1 MEELPQPWNYG
12 ATRDGRLFFIDDLT
26 QSTSWLHP
34 ETGQPLRTGH
44 RRRPGLPRGW
54 EQGFTF
60 EGATYFIKAAW
71 ACVPRQS
78 HNERTT
84 TFQDP
89 VTGVVPIENCIFKL
103 EDKSLSNMSNRTEVR
118 GEGGGGGEGHRPVS
132 IASEISNHTLVSEN
146 SQEQALKTSKGSKK
160 NASFGKRSNS
170 MKRNPKANVL
180 KRGWLFKQASSGVK
194 SWNKRWFV
202 LADRCLFYYRD
213 EKEEAVLASIP
224 LFSFRISPVLPAD
237 NITRKHAFKL
247 TINRQV
253 KNIHS
258 NDHCIN
264 YQAEHTGIRT
274 YYLSAENKAEMEDW
288 INAMNEAAS
297 IQTVSLTRTGLNF
310 ETQPSSESNHTSNH
324 KRLIKPDQEK
334 FSSEADGFD
343 RTNNRKSDRN
353 DSSKELVAKV
363 NGLSGQDAPSDPNS
377 PAPELRTHPGFERPI
392 QVNGH
397 HWQQGSPGESYP
409 PQEGGNVVHRR
420 GFVPRTNTEKM
431 AQRQSSL
438 SQLQQWVNMR
448 RSALTTDELRSSQVY
463 QTPTREVPEYYNLLS
478 PYYQE
483 EYPQFIAPGGRPD
496 SICSVSSYN
505 RMTARW
511 SINEQQ
517 PSYPMRDWQG
527 RQAYSGQGSPVWH
540 GVQQPY
546 SPEVDGVAGTLRRLS
561 FQPRSRSVPR
571 SPSQGPLVVNHI
583 YSPVRSPSSRFE
595 RVPPQRDEGLGDPG
609 YTLRR
614 SRSAKYEYSGE
625 RRPTGVQPYHFTAS
639 HSMQDRLVPY
649 QDRYQDAL
657 HHYKVDE
664 AEIDKLLGRL
674 CEQTKNQREQEKWV
688 LQLRKEKESLEN
700 ALEATHRE
708 IAMYR
713 NQPSY
718 TEQLVQKKESLQNQ
732 LVNIR
737 GELSQATT
745 TFANTKM
752 ECDALRMELSIIHND
767 LWEQLNRP
775 MGTQAEM
782 GYKHIQK
789 ELWKIQDV
797 MEGLRKTY
805 PERVTA
811 EPVKQNVPGTQMG
824 TFGSN
829 NPASPLSSN
838 SPASPMSPFSPISD
852 SHLSAQQAA
861 SEETRPPRPPL
872 PQSYLQQGPLPVVPP
887 LPTESSLWAY
897 SIEDIWEQA
906 EKGKSTLDTR
916 RIEGATAQKS
926 GFDGSRKED
935 LPVLQQSSEGTMGQ
949 SKQETEMEKQNKV
962 GVVPPRTK
970 SPPEDV
976 SPTPSSLTV
985 RSSDKNNSEFL
996 TREKARNS
1004 THSNDTKSKM
1014 SVEEQAERMKRHQN
1028 GSLRGQ
1034 NKRRSLTL
1042 TSGLLATMDSSSPKP
1057 NVRRVTV
1064 PRRKTTEIDISQ
1076 LEAAVREDFTG
1087 KYHETPREEIAR
1099 LRRMDLEPEHYSL
1112 DINKELSTPDKV
1124 LIPERY
1130 IEFEPELPLS
1140 PEEIKEKQKKVE
1152 RIKTLIAKSSL
1163 QNIVPLTEGLSDSN
1177 MDPELQLQEQE
1188 KRIEISC
1195 ALATEASRRSRLI
1208 SGKVPASD
1216 ASSPSTPPSS
1226 PLSSLPPQVTDGS
1239 HLMCV

>member
-1 MEELPQPWNYG
+1 MENLPQPWNYG
-12 ATRDGRLFFIDDLT
+12 VTRDGRLFFIDDLT
-26 QSTSWLHP
+26 HSTSWLHP
-34 ETGQPLRTGH
+34 ETGRPLRTGH

-60 EGATYFIKAAW
+60 EGATYFIN
-71 ACVPRQS
+71 

-103 EDKSLSNMSNRTEVR
+103 EEKPLPNMSNRTEVR
-118 GEGGGGGEGHRPVS
+118 GEGGGGEGLRPVS

-224 LFSFRISPVLPAD
+224 LFSFRISAVQPAD
-237 NITRKHAFKL
+237 NITRKHAFK
-247 TINRQV
+247 
-253 KNIHS
+253 
-258 NDHCIN
+258 
-264 YQAEHTGIRT
+264 AEHTGIRT

-297 IQTVSLTRTGLNF
+297 IQTVPLTSRTGVNF

-334 FSSEADGFD
+334 VGSEADGFD
-343 RTNNRKSDRN
+343 RTSNRKSDRN
-353 DSSKELVAKV
+353 DSGKEPVAKV

-397 HWQQGSPGESYP
+397 HWQQGSPGESYQ

-583 YSPVRSPSSRFE
+583 YSPVRSPNGRFE

-625 RRPTGVQPYHFTAS
+625 RRPTGMQPYHFTAS
-639 HSMQDRLVPY
+639 HSMQDRMDEILDLQLQRKLDFLDQQVPY

-664 AEIDKLLGRL
+664 VEIDKLLGRL

-688 LQLRKEKESLEN
+688 LQLRKEKESLES
-700 ALEATHRE
+700 ALETTHRE

-718 TEQLVQKKESLQNQ
+718 AEKLVQKKESLQNQ

-775 MGTQAEM
+775 MGTQVEM

-838 SPASPMSPFSPISD
+838 SPVSPMSPFSPVSD

-861 SEETRPPRPPL
+861 GE
-872 PQSYLQQGPLPVVPP
+872 
-887 LPTESSLWAY
+887 
-897 SIEDIWEQA
+897 
-906 EKGKSTLDTR
+906 
-916 RIEGATAQKS
+916 KS
-926 GFDGSRKED
+926 GFDGSRKEE
-935 LPVLQQSSEGTMGQ
+935 LPVLQQSSEGSVGQ
-949 SKQETEMEKQNKV
+949 SKQETEVEKQNKV

-985 RSSDKNNSEFL
+985 RSSDKTNSEFL

-1124 LIPERY
+1124 FIPERY

>member
-297 IQTVSLTRTGLNF
+297 IQTVSLTSRTGLNF

-861 SEETRPPRPPL
+861 SE
-872 PQSYLQQGPLPVVPP
+872 
-887 LPTESSLWAY
+887 
-897 SIEDIWEQA
+897 
-906 EKGKSTLDTR
+906 
-916 RIEGATAQKS
+916 QKS

>member
-297 IQTVSLTRTGLNF
+297 IQTVSLTSRTGLNF

-861 SEETRPPRPPL
+861 SE
-872 PQSYLQQGPLPVVPP
+872 
-887 LPTESSLWAY
+887 
-897 SIEDIWEQA
+897 
-906 EKGKSTLDTR
+906 
-916 RIEGATAQKS
+916 KS

>member
-1 MEELPQPWNYG
+1 MLAYPFTLGSKIQRGKKKEESRPPLSPHRFHRNPRAPGSNG
-12 ATRDGRLFFIDDLT
+12 EPTRALELRCNAGRPPVF
-26 QSTSWLHP
+26 
-34 ETGQPLRTGH
+34 H
-44 RRRPGLPRGW
+44 RRFDPFHQLASSRNG
-54 EQGFTF
+54 T
-60 EGATYFIKAAW
+60 AASDRTP
-71 ACVPRQS
+71 APPS

-103 EDKSLSNMSNRTEVR
+103 EDKPLSNMSNRTEVR
-118 GEGGGGGEGHRPVS
+118 GEGGGGEGLRPVS

-224 LFSFRISPVLPAD
+224 LFSFRISPVQPAD
-237 NITRKHAFKL
+237 NITRKHAFK
-247 TINRQV
+247 
-253 KNIHS
+253 
-258 NDHCIN
+258 
-264 YQAEHTGIRT
+264 AEHTGIRT
-274 YYLSAENKAEMEDW
+274 YYLSAENKSEMEDW

-297 IQTVSLTRTGLNF
+297 IQTVPLTSRTGVNF

-334 FSSEADGFD
+334 VGSEADGFD
-343 RTNNRKSDRN
+343 RTSNRKSDRN
-353 DSSKELVAKV
+353 NSGKEPVAKV

-397 HWQQGSPGESYP
+397 HWQQGSPGESYQ

-420 GFVPRTNTEKM
+420 GFVPRTSTEKM

-583 YSPVRSPSSRFE
+583 YSPVRSPNGRLE

-625 RRPTGVQPYHFTAS
+625 RRPTGMQPYHFTAS
-639 HSMQDRLVPY
+639 HSMQDRMDEILDLQLQRKLDFLDQQVPY

-664 AEIDKLLGRL
+664 VEIDKLLGRL

-688 LQLRKEKESLEN
+688 LQLRKEKESLES
-700 ALEATHRE
+700 ALETTHRE

-718 TEQLVQKKESLQNQ
+718 TEKLVQKKESLQNQ

-775 MGTQAEM
+775 MGTQVEM

-838 SPASPMSPFSPISD
+838 SPVSPMSPFSPISD

-861 SEETRPPRPPL
+861 GE
-872 PQSYLQQGPLPVVPP
+872 
-887 LPTESSLWAY
+887 
-897 SIEDIWEQA
+897 
-906 EKGKSTLDTR
+906 
-916 RIEGATAQKS
+916 KS
-926 GFDGSRKED
+926 GFDGSRKEE
-935 LPVLQQSSEGTMGQ
+935 LPVLQQSSEGSMGQ
-949 SKQETEMEKQNKV
+949 SKQETEVEKQNKV

-985 RSSDKNNSEFL
+985 RSSDKTNSEFL

-1124 LIPERY
+1124 FIPERY

-1226 PLSSLPPQVTDGS
+1226 PLSSLAPQVTDGS

>member
-1 MEELPQPWNYG
+1 MEELPQPGSYG
-12 ATRDGRLFFIDDLT
+12 VTQDGRVFFVDDLT
-26 QSTSWLHP
+26 RSTTWLHP
-34 ETGQPLRTGH
+34 GTGQALRTGH

-60 EGATYFIKAAW
+60 EGATYFIN
-71 ACVPRQS
+71 

-103 EDKSLSNMSNRTEVR
+103 EDKPLSNMSNRTEVQ
-118 GEGGGGGEGHRPVS
+118 GEGGGEGHRPIS
-132 IASEISNHTLVSEN
+132 IASEVSNHTLVSEN
-146 SQEQALKTSKGSKK
+146 SQEQPLKSSRGSKK

-180 KRGWLFKQASSGVK
+180 KCGWLFKQASTGVK

-224 LFSFRISPVLPAD
+224 LFSFRISPVQPAD
-237 NITRKHAFKL
+237 NITRKHAFK
-247 TINRQV
+247 
-253 KNIHS
+253 
-258 NDHCIN
+258 
-264 YQAEHTGIRT
+264 AEHAGIRT

-297 IQTVSLTRTGLNF
+297 IQTVPLTRTGVNF
-310 ETQPSSESNHTSNH
+310 EKQPPSESNHMSNH
-324 KRLIKPDQEK
+324 KRLIKPDLEK
-334 FSSEADGFD
+334 TGSEADGFE
-343 RTNNRKSDRN
+343 RYNRASDRK
-353 DSSKELVAKV
+353 DSSKEPVAKV
-363 NGLSGQDAPSDPNS
+363 NGLSGQDGPFDPNS
-377 PAPELRTHPGFERPI
+377 PGPELRTHLGFERPA
-392 QVNGH
+392 QPNGH
-397 HWQQGSPGESYP
+397 NWQQASPGEGYLQ
-409 PQEGGNVVHRR
+409 QEGGNVVHRR

-448 RSALTTDELRSSQVY
+448 RSALPTDELRSSQVY
-463 QTPTREVPEYYNLLS
+463 HTPTREVPEYYNLLS

-483 EYPQFIAPGGRPD
+483 EYPQFIQPGGRPD
-496 SICSVSSYN
+496 SICSVPSYN

-511 SINEQQ
+511 SINERQ

-546 SPEVDGVAGTLRRLS
+546 PHEVDSVAGTLRRLS
-561 FQPRSRSVPR
+561 LQPRSRSVPR

-583 YSPVRSPSSRFE
+583 YSPVRSPGGRLE

-625 RRPTGVQPYHFTAS
+625 RRPPGIHPYHFTAS
-639 HSMQDRLVPY
+639 RSMQDRMDEILDLQLQRKLDFLDQQVPY
-649 QDRYQDAL
+649 QDRYQDGL

-664 AEIDKLLGRL
+664 VEIDKLLGRL

-688 LQLRKEKESLEN
+688 LQLRKEKESLES
-700 ALEATHRE
+700 ALETTHRE
-708 IAMYR
+708 MAMYR

-745 TFANTKM
+745 AFANTKM
-752 ECDALRMELSIIHND
+752 ECDALKMELSIIHND
-767 LWEQLNRP
+767 LWEQLNSP
-775 MGTQAEM
+775 MGTQVEV

-797 MEGLRKTY
+797 MEGLRKNY
-805 PERVTA
+805 PDRVTA
-811 EPVKQNVPGTQMG
+811 EPVKQNVPSTQMG
-824 TFGSN
+824 TFSSN
-829 NPASPLSSN
+829 SPASPLSSN
-838 SPASPMSPFSPISD
+838 SLASPMSPFSPVSE
-852 SHLSAQQAA
+852 SQLSAQQAV

-872 PQSYLQQGPLPVVPP
+872 PQSYLQQGSLPVVPP

-906 EKGKSTLDTR
+906 EKGKNTLDTR
-916 RIEGATAQKS
+916 RIEGVTAKS
-926 GFDGSRKED
+926 GFDGSRKEGC
-935 LPVLQQSSEGTMGQ
+935 PVLQPSSEGSTGQ
-949 SKQETEMEKQNKV
+949 SKQDTEVEKQNKV

-970 SPPEDV
+970 SPPEDA
-976 SPTPSSLTV
+976 SPTPSNLAV
-985 RSSDKNNSEFL
+985 RNSDKTNCEFPSKQERVRGSVHSSD
-996 TREKARNS
+996 A
-1004 THSNDTKSKM
+1004 KSKM

-1028 GSLRGQ
+1028 GSLRGH

-1042 TSGLLATMDSSSPKP
+1042 TSGQLATMDSSSPKP
-1057 NVRRVTV
+1057 IVRRVTV
-1064 PRRKTTEIDISQ
+1064 PRRKTTEINISQ

-1087 KYHETPREEIAR
+1087 NYHETPREEIAR

-1124 LIPERY
+1124 FIPERY

-1208 SGKVPASD
+1208 SVPASG
-1216 ASSPSTPPSS
+1216 ASSPSTQSSS
-1226 PLSSLPPQVTDGS
+1226 PLSSPPPQVTDGS

>member
-297 IQTVSLTRTGLNF
+297 IQTVSLTSRTGLNF

-861 SEETRPPRPPL
+861 SE
-872 PQSYLQQGPLPVVPP
+872 
-887 LPTESSLWAY
+887 
-897 SIEDIWEQA
+897 
-906 EKGKSTLDTR
+906 
-916 RIEGATAQKS
+916 QKS

-949 SKQETEMEKQNKV
+949 SKQETEMEKQNK

>member
-297 IQTVSLTRTGLNF
+297 IQTVSLTSRTGLNF

-861 SEETRPPRPPL
+861 SE
-872 PQSYLQQGPLPVVPP
+872 
-887 LPTESSLWAY
+887 
-897 SIEDIWEQA
+897 
-906 EKGKSTLDTR
+906 
-916 RIEGATAQKS
+916 KS

-949 SKQETEMEKQNKV
+949 SKQETEMEKQNK

>member
-1 MEELPQPWNYG
+1 MLAYPFTLGSKIQRGKKKEESRPPLSPHRFHRNPRAPGSNG
-12 ATRDGRLFFIDDLT
+12 EPTRALELRCNAGRPPVF
-26 QSTSWLHP
+26 
-34 ETGQPLRTGH
+34 H
-44 RRRPGLPRGW
+44 RRFDPFHQLASSRNG
-54 EQGFTF
+54 T
-60 EGATYFIKAAW
+60 AASDRTP
-71 ACVPRQS
+71 APPS

-103 EDKSLSNMSNRTEVR
+103 EDKPLSNMSNRTEVR
-118 GEGGGGGEGHRPVS
+118 GEGGGGEGLRPVS

-224 LFSFRISPVLPAD
+224 LFSFRISPVQPAD
-237 NITRKHAFKL
+237 NITRKHAFK
-247 TINRQV
+247 
-253 KNIHS
+253 
-258 NDHCIN
+258 
-264 YQAEHTGIRT
+264 AEHTGIRT
-274 YYLSAENKAEMEDW
+274 YYLSAENKSEMEDW

-297 IQTVSLTRTGLNF
+297 IQTVPLTSRTGVNF

-334 FSSEADGFD
+334 VGSEADGFD
-343 RTNNRKSDRN
+343 RTSNRKSDRN
-353 DSSKELVAKV
+353 NSGKEPVAKV

-397 HWQQGSPGESYP
+397 HWQQGSPGESYQ

-420 GFVPRTNTEKM
+420 GFVPRTSTEKM

-583 YSPVRSPSSRFE
+583 YSPVRSPNGRLE

-625 RRPTGVQPYHFTAS
+625 RRPTGMQPYHFTAS
-639 HSMQDRLVPY
+639 HSMQDRMDEILDLQLQRKLDFLDQQVPY

-664 AEIDKLLGRL
+664 VEIDKLLGRL

-688 LQLRKEKESLEN
+688 LQLRKEKESLES
-700 ALEATHRE
+700 ALETTHRE

-718 TEQLVQKKESLQNQ
+718 TEKLVQKKESLQNQ

-775 MGTQAEM
+775 MGTQVEM

-838 SPASPMSPFSPISD
+838 SPVSPMSPFSPISD

-861 SEETRPPRPPL
+861 GE
-872 PQSYLQQGPLPVVPP
+872 
-887 LPTESSLWAY
+887 
-897 SIEDIWEQA
+897 
-906 EKGKSTLDTR
+906 
-916 RIEGATAQKS
+916 QKS
-926 GFDGSRKED
+926 GFDGSRKEE
-935 LPVLQQSSEGTMGQ
+935 LPVLQQSSEGSMGQ
-949 SKQETEMEKQNKV
+949 SKQETEVEKQNKV

-985 RSSDKNNSEFL
+985 RSSDKTNSEFL

-1124 LIPERY
+1124 FIPERY

-1226 PLSSLPPQVTDGS
+1226 PLSSLAPQVTDGS